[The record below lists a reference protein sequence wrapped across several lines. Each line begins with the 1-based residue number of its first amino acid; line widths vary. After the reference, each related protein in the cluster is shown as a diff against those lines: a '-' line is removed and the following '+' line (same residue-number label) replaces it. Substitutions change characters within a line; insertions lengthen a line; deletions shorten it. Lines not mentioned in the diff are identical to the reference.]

1 MGSIGNLHSLF
12 GENDKKSTMKFRNLY
27 QIFWGVKGHRLLS
40 IQELKETAAA
50 CFLLSFIAFG
60 AICDKFDG
68 IIDNPVHF
76 SELGERRQSGP
87 SIGTLML
94 VVTLRCSN
102 SYTNDSNQRY
112 S

>member
-1 MGSIGNLHSLF
+1 MGSMDNLRSLF
-12 GENDKKSTMKFRNLY
+12 GENDEKFTLKFRDLY
-27 QIFWGVKGHRLLS
+27 QIFWGGERSQVALHSRTERDSSSLLF
-40 IQELKETAAA
+40 A
-50 CFLLSFIAFG
+50 FFIAFG